1 MKIELKANQQGQ
13 IYLPKLLRN
22 EWGNEYFLIPDA
34 EGGLLFRRDV
44 KAKDALR
51 SLDVIKRELEHR
63 AEIEE
68 GDSKTEAAS
77 GKMSGEALAATPE
90 AKI

>member
-1 MKIELKANQQGQ
+1 MKIELKANHQGQ
-13 IYLPKLLRN
+13 IYMPKLLRD

-34 EGGLLFRRDV
+34 EGGVIFRRDV

-51 SLDVIKRELEHR
+51 SLDVIKKELEHR

-68 GDSKTEAAS
+68 ANSKRE
-77 GKMSGEALAATPE
+77 LE
-90 AKI
+90 AKPVE